1 MSGEVRGPV
10 MAQEKSLRA
19 IFFDVDD
26 TLYST
31 SAFADLA
38 RQRSIDAMLGAGL
51 KVARETLE
59 RELQE
64 VIAEFTS
71 NYEHHYD
78 KLLLRLPPGALE
90 GVNPAVVVAAGV
102 VAYHETKAGEL
113 KPYDDVLFALRRLS
127 RTKLILGVITGGL
140 AVKQAEK
147 LIRLGVLRYFD
158 PRAIFIS
165 DQVGFGKANP
175 KLYQR
180 ACQETGVAPAEA
192 MYVGDNPAND
202 IDPPNSIGMLTVRV
216 NRGGKYAGVAS
227 RTPPTHEINDL
238 GELLDLLRSRYGIEA
253 PLGLGPRASG
263 GGRPTPDA

>member
-1 MSGEVRGPV
+1 MPR
-10 MAQEKSLRA
+10 LRA

-31 SAFADLA
+31 SAFARLA
-38 RQRSIDAMLGAGL
+38 RERGIDAMLRAGL
-51 KVARETLE
+51 RLTREDLARELD
-59 RELQE
+59 E
-64 VIAEFTS
+64 VVAEFTS

-78 KLLLRLPPGALE
+78 KLLVRLPAAALA

-102 VAYHETKAGEL
+102 VAYHETKVKEL
-113 KPYDDVLFALRRLS
+113 APYDDVLFALRRLS
-127 RTKLILGVITGGL
+127 QTDLILGVITGGL

-147 LIRLGVLRYFD
+147 LIRLGVIRYLN

-175 KLYQR
+175 KLYAR
-180 ACQETGVAPAEA
+180 ACQETGVDPREA

-202 IDPPNSIGMLTVRV
+202 IDPPNQIGMITVRI
-216 NRGGKYAGVAS
+216 RRDGKYAEVES

-238 GELLDLLRSRYGIEA
+238 GELLDLLKRTY
-253 PLGLGPRASG
+253 
-263 GGRPTPDA
+263 TVNV